1 MASFGVWEWVIIL
14 VIVLVIFGAGR
25 LTDVGK
31 GLGGA
36 ITEFKKAVNQGEEEA
51 EEEDQEEENA

>member
-51 EEEDQEEENA
+51 KEEDQEEEA

>member
-36 ITEFKKAVNQGEEEA
+36 ITEFKKAVNEGEKEA
-51 EEEDQEEENA
+51 KEEDQEEENA

>member
-51 EEEDQEEENA
+51 KEEDQEEENA